1 MPQSFKSKPPANA
14 HKAKSST
21 QKKSQPKDPKKG
33 GEYPSSC
40 LSSLLERQLT
50 SMAHFAARTIPPK
63 KANLVTKQQVHRVRP
78 LPPLPPFPQSSPCFT
93 SSCAQRTTSSHASA
107 LEKEIAAQA
116 MSHGKLTIMRK
127 AAEEVKAREEKA
139 KK

>member
-33 GEYPSSC
+33 
-40 LSSLLERQLT
+40 
-50 SMAHFAARTIPPK
+50 ARTIPPK
-63 KANLVTKQQVHRVRP
+63 KANLVTKQQVHR
-78 LPPLPPFPQSSPCFT
+78 
-93 SSCAQRTTSSHASA
+93 RTTSSHASA